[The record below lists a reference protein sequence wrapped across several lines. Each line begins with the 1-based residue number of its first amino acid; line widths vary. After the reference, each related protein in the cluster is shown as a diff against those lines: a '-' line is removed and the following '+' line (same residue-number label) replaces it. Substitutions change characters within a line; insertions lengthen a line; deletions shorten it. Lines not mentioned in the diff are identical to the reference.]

1 MDDLW
6 TPKITVCRRVS
17 DQNGSFWMIP
27 RPGGRGRKR
36 DKTCRPAEQD
46 WPSRTGQTRRLS
58 RTEQDRLDSRLDV
71 QPTDRCENCSGHP
84 FQATTLVA
92 PPTFGVSGIW
102 LCCAALRCAVLGCTA
117 RCGAARRGTALGALI
132 SQTFGP
138 PKSQFVCGLAIRRGH
153 VGRPL
158 NSPSRA
164 G

>member
-6 TPKITVCRRVS
+6 TPKIAVCRRVS
-17 DQNGSFWMIP
+17 DQNGSFWMTP

-71 QPTDRCENCSGHP
+71 QPADRCENCSGHP

-117 RCGAARRGTALGALI
+117 RRDAVRRGAARRCAALG
-132 SQTFGP
+132 
-138 PKSQFVCGLAIRRGH
+138 KSQPLEPPNR
-153 VGRPL
+153 RPL
-158 NSPSRA
+158 DPPNRSLSA